1 MAEGICVPSFLLN
14 SEMSEEGDGGRI
26 RPDAVD
32 PTSYSW
38 EELVSPHCLLKNQP
52 GKVLFIG
59 TFERTRIPCYQLF
72 GGVLELTSVA
82 ESDKA

>member
-32 PTSYSW
+32 STSYSW
-38 EELVSPHCLLKNQP
+38 EEIVIHFVYFRISLERFGLLEPSK
-52 GKVLFIG
+52 
-59 TFERTRIPCYQLF
+59 ERGFHVTNYLGEF
-72 GGVLELTSVA
+72 S
-82 ESDKA
+82 S